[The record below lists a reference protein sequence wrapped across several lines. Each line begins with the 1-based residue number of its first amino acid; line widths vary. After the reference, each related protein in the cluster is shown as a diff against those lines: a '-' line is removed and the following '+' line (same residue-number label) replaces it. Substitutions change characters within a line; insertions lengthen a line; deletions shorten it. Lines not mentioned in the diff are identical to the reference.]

1 MASAYSVQVNK
12 AAVFIISEHRSEFS
26 TLFRVRT
33 HDVLEQTDVVRLITN
48 LLGIKQDLVVLAQL
62 GKAKNDLY
70 QQIIQ
75 HRNSY
80 RIHEEKIFI
89 NFLYLMGN
97 IGS

>member
-1 MASAYSVQVNK
+1 
-12 AAVFIISEHRSEFS
+12 
-26 TLFRVRT
+26 
-33 HDVLEQTDVVRLITN
+33 LEQTDVVRLITN